1 MRRSLLLLT
10 VVFSMVLCLV
20 PSGWAQEN
28 ATITGTVTDSTGAV
42 VSNVTITLTNQAT
55 GQVRTELSNSSGTYL
70 FANMGVGQFTLAASA
85 TGFEKFSRTDISVNV
100 AQSFEGRRHPYGG

>member
-70 FANMGVGQFTLAASA
+70 FANMGVGL
-85 TGFEKFSRTDISVNV
+85 SVP
-100 AQSFEGRRHPYGG
+100 EHPLHIGPGTSVTSPLRS